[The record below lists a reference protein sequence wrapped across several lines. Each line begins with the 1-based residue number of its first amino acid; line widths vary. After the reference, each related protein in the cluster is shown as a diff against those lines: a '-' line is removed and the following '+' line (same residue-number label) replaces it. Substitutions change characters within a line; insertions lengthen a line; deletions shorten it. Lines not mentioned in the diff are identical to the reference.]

1 MVNSSSILFEKEI
14 QYYLPLKT
22 KEMQTIGSWLFI
34 EPLVKLIN
42 PLHPFQ
48 PEKAR
53 FLLLAIKEVR
63 AYLVNNHYG
72 GIHKRCELVGGG
84 LKVISKLKYMNGG
97 EGCFSKV
104 DQKLIAREEG
114 EH

>member
-22 KEMQTIGSWLFI
+22 KEMQIIGSWLFI

-63 AYLVNNHYG
+63 ASLVNNYYE
-72 GIHKRCELVGGG
+72 GIHKPSEPV
-84 LKVISKLKYMNGG
+84 GG
-97 EGCFSKV
+97 EGIWVQNSTMDFQAGLGKDVHFLSFSNSKYC
-104 DQKLIAREEG
+104 
-114 EH
+114 

>member
-72 GIHKRCELVGGG
+72 AFINHVSLLEGD
-84 LKVISKLKYMNGG
+84 SKNN
-97 EGCFSKV
+97 F
-104 DQKLIAREEG
+104 
-114 EH
+114 